1 MTDTKQQSEN
11 NGKKIFTEFL
21 QQNFADAEL
30 LDKFEALTKLY
41 FEVNSVINISAIRH
55 ESDVYLKHYLD
66 SIYPYK
72 HFIGKCCDVGCGGG
86 FPCLPLA
93 IVTDC
98 TFVGLDSVGKKLTL
112 INRCVKEMR
121 LNNLTSCHSRS
132 EDLAKQGVLFDTVS
146 ARAVSDTDKSLAFC
160 APLAKKGARIV
171 LYKTQNDS
179 PATEKTE
186 KKLNVRLLTTEDY
199 TLPCTDINRRLFV
212 YERL

>member
-1 MTDTKQQSEN
+1 MTDPILTDGKQAFS
-11 NGKKIFTEFL
+11 EFL
-21 QQNFADAEL
+21 QQNFADTTL
-30 LDKFEALTKLY
+30 INKFEALTKLY
-41 FEVNSVINISAIRH
+41 FEVNSVINISAIRN

-72 HFIGKCCDVGCGGG
+72 YFSGKCCDVGCGGG

-93 IVTDC
+93 IATDC
-98 TFVGLDSVGKKLTL
+98 TFTGLDSVGKKLTL
-112 INRCVKEMR
+112 INRCVKEMG
-121 LNNLTSCHSRS
+121 LNNITSCHSRS

-160 APLAKKGARIV
+160 APLAKNGGKIV

-212 YERL
+212 YEKL